1 MLCTYV
7 DPQDISTHTFFSV
20 IYLFE
25 EMCVA
30 VSEEGGGCYC
40 VVDLFWPNC
49 LRLVLCAL
57 DGRALHG
64 SAWPELP
71 LSLWWGW
78 AWGLWLGM
86 WGFHSS
92 HQDLEN
98 VAVSGAGKQSVVC
111 WAVLWV
117 FACAA
122 LQSAEVNAL
131 LGVAS
136 FFVVFFLLL
145 LINGSINGS
154 RVHNVILK

>member
-1 MLCTYV
+1 MLLCCGFV
-7 DPQDISTHTFFSV
+7 LAK
-20 IYLFE
+20 LFASGTL
-25 EMCVA
+25 CIGWSCIA
-30 VSEEGGGCYC
+30 W
-40 VVDLFWPNC
+40 LC
-49 LRLVLCAL
+49 LA
-57 DGRALHG
+57 RA
-64 SAWPELP
+64 A